1 MPKILVI
8 NSGSATLKF
17 KIFDARTLTE
27 QITGQAE
34 RIGLNDSFLI
44 IKKGKRQQRFDYK
57 SGLKDHRQTFK
68 QIFSYLKDDLRDI
81 VGVGHRVVHGGT
93 RFSRPAVASAQ
104 NIELAKKYNH
114 LAPLHNPVN
123 LICVEAAKKLLP
135 QAKQVMVF
143 DTAYYANLPDY
154 AARYPLPNKFFK
166 LGIKKYGFHGISHE
180 SAAAIAGKKLDLKK
194 GRIITCHLGS
204 GSSITATAG
213 GRALDT
219 SLGFTPV
226 SGIMMSTR
234 CGDIDPSIVLYL
246 ISELGMS
253 VADID
258 KLLNKQSGLLGV
270 SGFLDMREV
279 LAAAGQKVSGFKAK
293 RRFTALEKTRA
304 KLALKMFIY
313 RIVKYVGS
321 FAAIMG
327 GVDALVF
334 TGGIGER
341 SQVIR
346 KLITDEIKKSFRFKM
361 LVVPA
366 NEELQIAKEV
376 KKCSENIY
384 K

>member
-1 MPKILVI
+1 MSKILVI

-17 KIFDARTLTE
+17 KIFEARTLAE

-34 RIGLNDSFLI
+34 RIGLKDSFLI
-44 IKKGKRQQRFDYK
+44 IKKGKKQQRFNYA
-57 SGLKDHRQTFK
+57 SGLKDHGQALS
-68 QIFSYLKDDLRDI
+68 QIFFQLKGDLGDI
-81 VGVGHRVVHGGT
+81 IGVGHRVVHGGT
-93 RFSRPAVASAQ
+93 RFSRPTAASAK
-104 NIELAKKYNH
+104 NIELAKKYNR

-123 LICVEAAKKLLP
+123 LLCVETAKKLLP

-154 AARYPLPNKFFK
+154 AARYPLPEKFFK

-180 SAAAIAGKKLDLKK
+180 SAAAIAGKKLNLKK

-213 GRALDT
+213 GRAIET

-253 VADID
+253 AAEVD

-270 SGFLDMREV
+270 SGFLDMREI
-279 LAAAGQKVSGFKAK
+279 LAAAGQKVVGYKAS
-293 RRFTALEKTRA
+293 RRFTALEKAKA

-313 RIVKYVGS
+313 RIVKYIGS

-327 GVDALVF
+327 GADAIVF

-341 SQVIR
+341 SPVIR
-346 KLITDEIKKSFRFKM
+346 KLVVDEIKKMLSFRT

-366 NEELQIAKEV
+366 NEELRIAQEV
-376 KKCSENIY
+376 KKFI
-384 K
+384 